1 MVIIL
6 NSYPKRIWKTFH
18 AFASPLFAYPPGAA
32 GLVLS
37 RGWSQEWAAEMS
49 AAIQTLKF
57 SCCNEKRLGLWG
69 AFSAPGVVGLL
80 VRVRLGCSQLRVAF
94 ILEGQPFIFWFC
106 CMGFIFSVANQM
118 SIEPEQNGW
127 IKRTFAEVEVWFI
140 KWNCTP
146 TWSVWLPSYTLI
158 LFLWDLFAPK
168 ICTWWVF
175 FFFWL
180 PFSSRP
186 WNDIKDE
193 LQLFLTVLLGL
204 LDFKLL
210 RLFPE

>member
-1 MVIIL
+1 ML
-6 NSYPKRIWKTFH
+6 LHLLSLPTHQELQGWCS
-18 AFASPLFAYPPGAA
+18 AGAEA
-32 GLVLS
+32 RSGLL
-37 RGWSQEWAAEMS
+37 RWLLLYKL
-49 AAIQTLKF
+49 LKF

-175 FFFWL
+175 FF
-180 PFSSRP
+180 
-186 WNDIKDE
+186 
-193 LQLFLTVLLGL
+193 GCY
-204 LDFKLL
+204 
-210 RLFPE
+210 FPQDLEMI